1 MEGSCKKIYCIPG
14 LGVDEKIFD
23 GIHLPGFQLVHLS
36 LIKPIKKESLAAYAK
51 RLITQ
56 IDDRHPIIIGV
67 SFGGMI
73 AIEIAKQI
81 ALEKLIIISGVKK
94 HKEIPRWM
102 RISGA
107 LRIHKIVPVKSTRFT
122 ERADNRRIGI
132 KTDEEKRIVMEYRK
146 RADKNYIAW
155 ALDKILNW
163 KNTWIPERLYH
174 IHGDEDRLFP
184 INKVAATHVI
194 KQGTHI
200 MLVNMVDEINACLH
214 DILKD

>member
-1 MEGSCKKIYCIPG
+1 
-14 LGVDEKIFD
+14 
-23 GIHLPGFQLVHLS
+23 
-36 LIKPIKKESLAAYAK
+36 
-51 RLITQ
+51 
-56 IDDRHPIIIGV
+56 
-67 SFGGMI
+67 
-73 AIEIAKQI
+73 
-81 ALEKLIIISGVKK
+81 
-94 HKEIPRWM
+94 M

-107 LRIHKIVPVKSTRFT
+107 LRIHKIVPVKSTRLT

>member
-1 MEGSCKKIYCIPG
+1 MKFSKKIYCIPG

-23 GIHLPGFQLVHLS
+23 GIYVPGFDLVHLTMINP
-36 LIKPIKKESLAAYAK
+36 LKKESLSDYAQ
-51 RLITQ
+51 RLCKQ
-56 IDDRHPIIIGV
+56 IDQVNPIIIGV

-73 AIEIAKQI
+73 AIEIAKLI
-81 ALEKLIIISGVKK
+81 PVEKLIIISGVKK

-107 LRIHKIVPVKSTRFT
+107 LRIHKMIPLKSTKLT
-122 ERADNRRIGI
+122 AHANNRRIGI
-132 KTDEEKRIVMEYRK
+132 KTDEEKRIMTEYRK

-163 KNTWIPERLYH
+163 KNTWVPENLYH

-184 INKVAATHVI
+184 INKISVTHVI
-194 KQGTHI
+194 NQGTHI
-200 MLVNMVDEINACLH
+200 MLVNMVEEVNKCLH
-214 DILKD
+214 EILSD

>member
-107 LRIHKIVPVKSTRFT
+107 LRIHKIVPVKSTRLT